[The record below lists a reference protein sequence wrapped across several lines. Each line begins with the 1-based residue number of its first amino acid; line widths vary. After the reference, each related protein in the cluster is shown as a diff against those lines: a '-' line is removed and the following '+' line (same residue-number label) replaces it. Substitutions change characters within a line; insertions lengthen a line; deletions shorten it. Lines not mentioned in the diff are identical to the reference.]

1 MMKLTAKVL
10 HFVDE
15 YLIDGNASRAYRT
28 AYDCSKQSARSV
40 GVNASRLLQDTDVA
54 ATVAD
59 RRAKISGKRFRK
71 LQDIH
76 DELELIANSDI
87 NDVVQVRRLN
97 CRYCNG
103 VNHAYQWRDSLEFD
117 QAVSQHKA
125 RMAASDQRGRPKKGQ
140 EPAPS
145 RVGGYGYRF
154 NMPPH
159 PNCPTCAG
167 EGTADV
173 FIADTTMLTRDKRKL
188 IESIEQTQHGIK
200 IKFQSRRD
208 ALVNM
213 AKMMGGFKKTIVFQ
227 NPDGTPLAAPGV
239 PTMPADQQD
248 AARVYAEFLKGETD
262 DATEDD

>member
-10 HFVDE
+10 NFVDE
-15 YLIDGNASRAYRT
+15 YMIDGNASRAYRA
-28 AYDCSKQSARSV
+28 AYDCSKQSPRAV
-40 GVNASRLLQDTDVA
+40 TVNASRLLAFTDVEA
-54 ATVAD
+54 LIAEK
-59 RRAKISGKRFRK
+59 RAKIAGKRFRK

-76 DELELIANSDI
+76 DELETIANADI

-103 VNHAYQWRDSLEFD
+103 VAHAYQWRDALEFD
-117 QAVSQHKA
+117 AAVRTWKAGQAAGV
-125 RMAASDQRGRPKKGQ
+125 GRPKKGKQ

-145 RVGGYGYRF
+145 RSGGYGFRF

-159 PNCPTCAG
+159 PECPACSG
-167 EGTADV
+167 EGKTDV
-173 FIADTTMLTRDKRKL
+173 FIADTTQLTKEKRKL

-200 IKFQSRRD
+200 IKFRGRD
-208 ALVNM
+208 AALNTM

-239 PTMPADQQD
+239 PTMPLDQQD
-248 AARVYAEFLKGETD
+248 AARVYADFLKGGATD
-262 DATEDD
+262 DDSEDD